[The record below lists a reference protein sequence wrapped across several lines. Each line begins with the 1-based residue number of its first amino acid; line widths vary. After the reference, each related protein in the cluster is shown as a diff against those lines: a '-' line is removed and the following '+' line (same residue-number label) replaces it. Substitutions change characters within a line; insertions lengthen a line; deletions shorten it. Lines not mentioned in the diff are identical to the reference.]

1 MTINNT
7 QLYNAFISGAQTLIA
22 QRQSLNAI
30 NVFPVADG
38 DTGTNMASTVEA
50 ILRHGQLKTGMADT
64 LASITDAVSMHAK
77 GNSGAIFAQ
86 FVIGLNETL
95 PDRELSDHDVI
106 IGLNEAVKRVYS
118 ALSHPVEGTMITV
131 MRLWVNELEHLITKG
146 HDLKEA
152 FDKALLKANEV
163 LKDTPNL
170 LTILKE
176 HHVVDSGAKGF
187 VHFLE
192 GFSQG
197 LFSKTKPVITLD
209 DSLRFEAS
217 HLADAN
223 EVITHRYC
231 TEALVEGDVGEVKT
245 QLEAL
250 GDSVLIVKS
259 HRFTKIHLHTNAPDQ
274 VMALLETRGKLIQ
287 QKADDMVLQHADFS
301 PKAKIALVTDS
312 IADLPAALI
321 LDHQIHV
328 MPLTVMV
335 DGAPYLDRLTL
346 PASRFYDRVST
357 FKEYPSSSQPN
368 QKAVEALFRDLLT
381 HYDHVLAVTVS
392 SGMSGTHQVVKAAAA
407 TFDGQVAVVDSKKN
421 SGAQGLVVLQAAQL
435 IRQGHALDNIVNEL
449 ELSLP
454 LTHIFVSVDTLKY
467 MVKMGR
473 ISPVVGRIAKWV
485 NLKPIVSIDANGKGV
500 TMGSAF
506 SKKQTEAKIL
516 KQIDTLAS
524 THDVVAYAIVHGND
538 AQRAQRFTQL
548 LTDKLDQAPTFIE
561 EVSTIVAMS
570 AGPKTIAVALQ
581 LKPKANT

>member
-1 MTINNT
+1 MTINTT
-7 QLYNAFISGAQTLIA
+7 QLYNAFIHGAQTLIA

-50 ILRHGQLKTGMADT
+50 ILRYGQLKETMADT
-64 LASITDAVSMHAK
+64 LASITDAVSMNAR

-86 FVIGLNETL
+86 FVIGFNETL
-95 PDRELSDHDVI
+95 PDRELSERDMI
-106 IGLNEAVKRVYS
+106 QGLQEAVKRVYG

-131 MRLWVNELEHLITKG
+131 MRLWAQELESLITKG

-152 FDKALLKANEV
+152 FDTALLKANDV

-192 GFSQG
+192 GFSTG
-197 LFSKTKPVITLD
+197 LFTKTRPVITFDESVL
-209 DSLRFEAS
+209 FEEN
-217 HLADAN
+217 HIVDAN
-223 EVITHRYC
+223 ETITYRYC
-231 TEALVEGDVGEVKT
+231 TEALVEGEVGDIKT

-259 HRFTKIHLHTNAPDQ
+259 HRFTKIHLHTNTPDQ
-274 VMALLETRGKLIQ
+274 VMALLETHGKLIQ
-287 QKADDMVLQHADFS
+287 QKADDMVIQHADFS
-301 PKAKIALVTDS
+301 PKADIALVTDS
-312 IADLPAALI
+312 IADLPQALI

-335 DGAPYLDRLTL
+335 DGAPYLDRITL
-346 PASRFYDRVST
+346 PASRFYDRVNS
-357 FKEYPSSSQPN
+357 FNEYPSSSQPN

-381 HYDHVLAVTVS
+381 HYKQVLVLSVS
-392 SGMSGTHQVVKAAAA
+392 SGMSGTFQVIQAAASA
-407 TFDGQVAVVDSKKN
+407 FKGKVAVIDSKKN
-421 SGAQGLVVLQAAQL
+421 SGAQGLLVLQAAKL
-435 IRQGHALDNIVNEL
+435 IREGKTLEAIVETVQK
-449 ELSLP
+449 SIP

-506 SKKQTEAKIL
+506 SKAQTEAKIL
-516 KQIDTLAS
+516 KQVDTLLK
-524 THDVVAYAIVHGND
+524 THDLVSYVIVHGND
-538 AQRAQRFTQL
+538 PQRADRFKTL
-548 LTDKLDQAPTFIE
+548 LTQRLGQAPLYVE

-570 AGPKTIAVALQ
+570 AGPKTFAIAIQ
-581 LKPKANT
+581 LKEKAQA

>member
-1 MTINNT
+1 MTINT
-7 QLYNAFISGAQTLIA
+7 PQLYNAFISGAQTLIA

-50 ILRHGQLKTGMADT
+50 ILRHGQLKDNMADT
-64 LASITDAVSMHAK
+64 LASITDAVSMNAK

-95 PDRELSDHDVI
+95 PDRELSENDMI
-106 IGLNEAVKRVYS
+106 TALNEAVKRVYS

-209 DSLRFEAS
+209 DSLRFEEG
-217 HLADAN
+217 HIVDAN

-231 TEALVEGDVGEVKT
+231 TEALVEGEIGDIKE
-245 QLEAL
+245 QLDAL

-259 HRFTKIHLHTNAPDQ
+259 HRFTKIHLHTNTPDK

-301 PKAKIALVTDS
+301 PKATIALVTDS
-312 IADLPAALI
+312 IADIPASLI

-328 MPLTVMV
+328 MPLTILV

-368 QKAVEALFRDLLT
+368 QKAVETIFRDLLT
-381 HYDHVLAVTVS
+381 HYSQVLAVTVS
-392 SGMSGTHQVVKAAAA
+392 SGMSGTHQVVKAAAEA
-407 TFDGQVAVVDSKKN
+407 FDGKVAVVDSKKN
-421 SGAQGLVVLQAAQL
+421 SGAQGLLVLQAAEL
-435 IRQGHALDNIVNEL
+435 IRQGQALDSIVNQL
-449 ELSLP
+449 EQSIP
-454 LTHIFVSVDTLKY
+454 LTHIFVSV
-467 MVKMGR
+467 
-473 ISPVVGRIAKWV
+473 
-485 NLKPIVSIDANGKGV
+485 
-500 TMGSAF
+500 
-506 SKKQTEAKIL
+506 
-516 KQIDTLAS
+516 
-524 THDVVAYAIVHGND
+524 
-538 AQRAQRFTQL
+538 
-548 LTDKLDQAPTFIE
+548 
-561 EVSTIVAMS
+561 
-570 AGPKTIAVALQ
+570 
-581 LKPKANT
+581 

>member
-7 QLYNAFISGAQTLIA
+7 QLYNAFISGAQTLID

-86 FVIGLNETL
+86 FVIGFNETL

-106 IGLNEAVKRVYS
+106 DGLNEAVKRVYG

-152 FDKALLKANEV
+152 FDKALLKANDV

-170 LTILKE
+170 LAILKE

-197 LFSKTKPVITLD
+197 LFSKTKPIITLD
-209 DSLRFEAS
+209 DSLRFEEN
-217 HLADAN
+217 HLVDAN
-223 EVITHRYC
+223 EAITHRYC
-231 TEALVEGDVGEVKT
+231 TEALVEGDIGDVKDA
-245 QLEAL
+245 LDAL
-250 GDSVLIVKS
+250 GDSVLVVKS
-259 HRFTKIHLHTNAPDQ
+259 HRFTKIHLHTNTPDQ

-301 PKAKIALVTDS
+301 PKATIALVTDS
-312 IADLPAALI
+312 IADLPASLI

-328 MPLTVMV
+328 MPLTILVE
-335 DGAPYLDRLTL
+335 GAPYLDRLTL
-346 PASRFYDRVST
+346 PASRFYDRVNS
-357 FKEYPSSSQPN
+357 FNEYPSSSQPN
-368 QKAVEALFRDLLT
+368 QKAVEALFKNLLT
-381 HYDHVLAVTVS
+381 HYQQVLAVTVS
-392 SGMSGTHQVVKAAAA
+392 SGMSGTHQVIKAAAA
-407 TFDGQVAVVDSKKN
+407 AFDGQVAVVDSKKN
-421 SGAQGLVVLQAAQL
+421 SGAQGLLVLQAAEL
-435 IRQGHALDNIVNEL
+435 IRQGQPLDTIVNEL
-449 ELSLP
+449 ERSIP
-454 LTHIFVSVDTLKY
+454 MTHIFVSVDTLKY

-485 NLKPIVSIDANGKGV
+485 NLKPIVTIDENGKGV

-506 SKKQTEAKIL
+506 SKSQTESKIL
-516 KQIDTLAS
+516 KQLDTLLK
-524 THDVVAYAIVHGND
+524 THTLVRYAIVHGND
-538 AQRAQRFTQL
+538 PIRATRFTQL
-548 LTDKLDQAPTFIE
+548 LTERLGQAPDFVE

-581 LKPKANT
+581 LKSHA

>member
-1 MTINNT
+1 MTINTT
-7 QLYNAFISGAQTLIA
+7 QLYNAFIHGAQTLIA

-50 ILRHGQLKTGMADT
+50 ILRYGQLKDGMADT
-64 LASITDAVSMHAK
+64 LASITDAVSMNAR

-86 FVIGLNETL
+86 FVIGFNETL
-95 PDRELSDHDVI
+95 PDRELSERDMI
-106 IGLNEAVKRVYS
+106 QSLQEAVKRVYG

-131 MRLWVNELEHLITKG
+131 MRLWVSELDHLIAKG

-152 FDKALLKANEV
+152 FETALLKANDV

-192 GFSQG
+192 GFSAG
-197 LFSKTKPVITLD
+197 LFTKTRPVITFD
-209 DSLRFEAS
+209 ESMVFEEN
-217 HLADAN
+217 HVVDAN
-223 EVITHRYC
+223 ETITYRYC
-231 TEALVEGDVGEVKT
+231 TEALVEGEVGDIKT
-245 QLEAL
+245 HLEAL

-259 HRFTKIHLHTNAPDQ
+259 HRFTKIHLHTNMPDQ
-274 VMALLETRGKLIQ
+274 VMALLELHGKLIQ
-287 QKADDMVLQHADFS
+287 QKADDMVIQHADFS
-301 PKAKIALVTDS
+301 PKADIALVTDS
-312 IADLPAALI
+312 IADLPQALI

-335 DGAPYLDRLTL
+335 DGAPYLDRITL
-346 PASRFYDRVST
+346 PASRFYDRVNS
-357 FKEYPSSSQPN
+357 FNEYPSSSQPN
-368 QKAVEALFRDLLT
+368 QKAVEALLRDLLT
-381 HYDHVLAVTVS
+381 HYRQVLVLSVS
-392 SGMSGTHQVVKAAAA
+392 SGMSGTIQVIQAAASA
-407 TFDGQVAVVDSKKN
+407 FNGKVAVIDTKKN
-421 SGAQGLVVLQAAQL
+421 SGAQGLLVLQAAKL
-435 IRQGHALDNIVNEL
+435 IREGKTLEAIVETVQK
-449 ELSLP
+449 SIP

-485 NLKPIVSIDANGKGV
+485 NLKPIVSIDTNGKGV

-506 SKKQTEAKIL
+506 SKQQTEAKIL

-524 THDVVAYAIVHGND
+524 THEVVSYAIVHGND
-538 AQRAQRFTQL
+538 AQRARRFAQL
-548 LTDKLDQAPTFIE
+548 LTEKLGQAPTFIE

-570 AGPKTIAVALQ
+570 AGPKTFAIAIQ
-581 LKPKANT
+581 LKEKAQA